1 MNKTIFAMLVISAMS
16 MSVLIGC
23 KGKESEEPSPPPE
36 ETQPPEEAKLLKE
49 SQPPKQTEQA
59 TTGSKFEAKDYEI
72 RIETRPWLI
81 WFKPADP
88 NQINTPRKLIEVFRV
103 ISPND
108 VQWSCSPTTQNGQLM
123 GQVWIPDKAQR
134 DKIIRIIDESDG
146 FVVVKSC
153 ATYTIAFKATG
164 GESVS
169 SKTLLDMLHEHYP
182 EGVNTRRYCSRKENG
197 SLIGYISTDT
207 ESEKDKL
214 VSKLYSNPDL
224 ELVEVIGPEHD

>member
-1 MNKTIFAMLVISAMS
+1 MNKTIFTMLVISAMS

-23 KGKESEEPSPPPE
+23 KGKEPEEPSPPPE
-36 ETQPPEEAKLLKE
+36 EAKPLKE

-59 TTGSKFEAKDYEI
+59 ATGSKFEAKDYEI
-72 RIETRPWLI
+72 TIETRPWLI

-108 VQWSCSPTTQNGQLM
+108 MQWSCSPTTQNRQLM
-123 GQVWIPDKAQR
+123 GRVWVPDKAHR
-134 DKIIRIIDESDG
+134 DKIIRIIDETDD
-146 FVVVKSC
+146 FVVIKSRE
-153 ATYTIAFKATG
+153 TYTIAFKATG

-169 SKTLLDMLHEHYP
+169 SKTLLDTLHEHHP
-182 EGVNTRRYCSRKENG
+182 EGVTTRRYCSRKENG

-214 VSKLYSNPDL
+214 VSKLHSNPDL